1 VERAGLFPRLAGIAG
16 DDEGMKVSTVTGP
29 GTAEVLDAPQPEAG
43 PKDVLV
49 RMRACGICGSDA
61 FYITIGGIPPRQGCT
76 PLGHEP
82 AGELVEV
89 GAEVSGFAVGD
100 HVVINPMAAPSGI
113 IGNGGASGAL
123 ADYLLIE
130 NAVRGV
136 GLEVIPDHIPWEVA
150 ALNEPMAVARHGA
163 NRCKAKPGDKV
174 VVFGAGPV
182 GLGAVLAFKSVGVG
196 HVVVVDLVS
205 ARLDKA
211 LQIGADA
218 VIDSAQGNVIARLI
232 ELHGEG
238 ESMFPGKAGTDVYL
252 DAAGA
257 AAVVNTALAAAKK
270 GATLCIVGVH
280 KETVP
285 IELTNVMSNELNIV
299 GSMGY
304 PDEIFEVTKDLVAN
318 WERYALIVSHT
329 VPFVDVGQALQLA
342 STPGAADKVVVTFP

>member
-1 VERAGLFPRLAGIAG
+1 
-16 DDEGMKVSTVTGP
+16 MKAAMVTGP
-29 GTAEVLDAPQPEAG
+29 GTAEVVDAPQPEAG
-43 PKDVLV
+43 PTDVLV

-82 AGELVEV
+82 AGEVVEV
-89 GAEVSGFAVGD
+89 GADVTDIAVGD
-100 HVVINPMAAPSGI
+100 HVVVNPMAAPGGI

-130 NAVRGV
+130 DAVRGV
-136 GLEVIPDHIPWEVA
+136 SLEVVPDHIPFEVA
-150 ALNEPMAVARHGA
+150 ALNEPMAVALHGA
-163 NRCKAKPGDKV
+163 NRCRPKPGDKV

-182 GLGAVLAFKSVGVG
+182 GLGAVLAFKSLEAG
-196 HVVVVDLVS
+196 HVVVVDLI
-205 ARLDKA
+205 AERLDRA

-218 VIDSAQGNVIARLI
+218 VINSAEEDVVARLI
-232 ELHGEG
+232 ELHGDG
-238 ESMFPGKAGTDVYL
+238 ASMMPGKAGTDVYL

-257 AAVVNTALAAAKK
+257 KAVVDTALSAGKK
-270 GATLCIVGVH
+270 GATLGIVGVH
-280 KETVP
+280 KEPVP
-285 IELTNVMSNELNIV
+285 VELVNVMSNELTIV

-329 VPFVDVGQALQLA
+329 VPFADVGEALRLA
-342 STPGAADKVVVTFP
+342 STPGAADKVVVTFS